1 MRNVLPWVLASG
13 ILLASCGGEAEP
25 PSRPVAE
32 PRTAPTIT
40 VAETTVTRT
49 FEAAGVAEPIERATL
64 STRLM
69 GSVTQVLVKEGD
81 RVARGQTLARV
92 DARDVEAKRTQV
104 DAGIAAAEAVYRDAL
119 TQAERFRALYADSA
133 ATRFQ
138 LEQVETGLA
147 RAEAGL
153 RTARAS
159 REELDAVGAYSEIR
173 SPFAGIVTRRYVD
186 PGAFAAPGAPVVEVQ
201 DASRLR
207 VSVTVP
213 PRIAGALRR
222 GQAIVAAVESQ
233 AVQATIEGVVPA
245 PSGAVYTVNAIVAN
259 TDRRFLPGSAAT
271 LTIPEGERQAIL
283 IPASA
288 LVREGDLTG
297 VRVQTAT
304 GSDLRWV
311 RTGTEYRVPST
322 EHPVGDESTRYS
334 VLGPSVLVEVLS
346 GLLPGDVIL
355 AGNE

>member
-1 MRNVLPWVLASG
+1 MRNVLPWVLVSG
-13 ILLASCGGEAEP
+13 VLLAGCGGEAEP
-25 PSRPVAE
+25 PSRRAAE
-32 PRTAPTIT
+32 PAAATIT
-40 VAETTVTRT
+40 VAETTITAT

-69 GSVTQVLVKEGD
+69 GSVTHVLVREGD

-138 LEQVETGLA
+138 LDQVETGLA

-173 SPFAGIVTRRYVD
+173 SPFGGIVTKRYVD

-207 VSVTVP
+207 VSVTAP
-213 PRIAGALRR
+213 PRIAGALKR
-222 GQAIVAAVESQ
+222 GQAIAAAIEGQ
-233 AVQATIEGVVPA
+233 AVRATIEGVVPA
-245 PSGAVYTVNAIVAN
+245 PTGAVYTVNAIVAN
-259 TDRRFLPGSAAT
+259 ADRRFLPGSAAT
-271 LTIPEGERQAIL
+271 LNVPEGQRQAIL
-283 IPASA
+283 IPAGA

-297 VRVQTAT
+297 VRVPTAT

-322 EHPVGDESTRYS
+322 EHPAGDESTRYS
-334 VLGPSVLVEVLS
+334 VLGTSVLVEVLS

-355 AGNE
+355 AGSE

>member
-1 MRNVLPWVLASG
+1 MRTVLPWAMASG
-13 ILLASCGGEAEP
+13 VLLAACGGEAEP
-25 PSRPVAE
+25 PGRRAAE
-32 PRTAPTIT
+32 PSTVGTIT
-40 VAETTVTRT
+40 VAETTITAT

-81 RVARGQTLARV
+81 RVARGQLLARV
-92 DARDVEAKRTQV
+92 DARDVEAKRAQV
-104 DAGIAAAEAVYRDAL
+104 DAGIAAAEAVYQDAL

-138 LEQVETGLA
+138 LDQVETGLA

-159 REELDAVGAYSEIR
+159 REELDAVGAYSAIR

-207 VSVTVP
+207 VSVTAP
-213 PRIAGALRR
+213 PQIAGALKR
-222 GQAIVAAVESQ
+222 GQAIIAAIEGQMVR
-233 AVQATIEGVVPA
+233 ATVEGVVPA
-245 PSGAVYTVNAIVAN
+245 PTGAVYTVNAIVTN
-259 TDRRFLPGSAAT
+259 SDRRFLPGSAAT
-271 LTIPEGERQAIL
+271 LSVPEGDRQAIL

-311 RTGTEYRVPST
+311 RMGTEYRVPSA
-322 EHPVGDESTRYS
+322 EHPAGDEGTRYS
-334 VLGPSVLVEVLS
+334 VLGTSVLVEVLS

-355 AGNE
+355 TGSD